1 MSNSNMKLFGKL
13 VMNSIANINNY
24 HNNIDPNEKIFSTEV
39 PIIQQKKENY
49 RYILSEEFN
58 SNQVLR
64 KRKNKLNT
72 RLYKSVNLD
81 SDRFNLL
88 KTVKNI
94 RDSINESSDILNSK
108 VAFDD
113 LNYEIVY
120 DARKQINNYN
130 KRKAN
135 RLTNKDGSLSAFL
148 YEQKH
153 IGLNNYI
160 IKNLNEENEKLKN
173 LENEHKEIISKGEI
187 NLINKNNTFNE
198 CVTEQNSALKTIVYS
213 YNDINEK
220 YRELYQE
227 RDQQNLIKKG
237 IDDEMER
244 LLITLEELRQSCK
257 FVTKVINI
265 DYGKFDNCIIE
276 KNYKNTLNPNEK
288 PDFGEMTS
296 KVIQDYKFCLKRK
309 KKEENEL
316 YELLD
321 DPNIMIMK
329 FHEIEDRIIRL
340 LDKIEQIQINIEQE
354 KDEMDNILHE
364 MNDRLKFYEFDYK
377 DIQNLVEIEKENIDD
392 IIHSNKK
399 KNSFAGELIKE
410 IYNDLLQYETNK
422 NNYNK
427 PFHINDIT
435 KDCITKIKN
444 IEIKLNNYICN
455 LENYELEDQKTFMS
469 IVSERRIF
477 NRDFKYLEQKRKLEE
492 EREEKKQMS
501 EERLKKVLIQT
512 RKTEAPFRVV
522 KKIEPVKE
530 IKEEENE
537 DLDYIFY

>member
-72 RLYKSVNLD
+72 RLYNSVNLD

-108 VAFDD
+108 IAFDD

-173 LENEHKEIISKGEI
+173 LK
-187 NLINKNNTFNE
+187 
-198 CVTEQNSALKTIVYS
+198 
-213 YNDINEK
+213 
-220 YRELYQE
+220 
-227 RDQQNLIKKG
+227 
-237 IDDEMER
+237 
-244 LLITLEELRQSCK
+244 
-257 FVTKVINI
+257 
-265 DYGKFDNCIIE
+265 
-276 KNYKNTLNPNEK
+276 
-288 PDFGEMTS
+288 
-296 KVIQDYKFCLKRK
+296 
-309 KKEENEL
+309 
-316 YELLD
+316 
-321 DPNIMIMK
+321 
-329 FHEIEDRIIRL
+329 
-340 LDKIEQIQINIEQE
+340 
-354 KDEMDNILHE
+354 
-364 MNDRLKFYEFDYK
+364 
-377 DIQNLVEIEKENIDD
+377 
-392 IIHSNKK
+392 
-399 KNSFAGELIKE
+399 
-410 IYNDLLQYETNK
+410 
-422 NNYNK
+422 
-427 PFHINDIT
+427 
-435 KDCITKIKN
+435 
-444 IEIKLNNYICN
+444 
-455 LENYELEDQKTFMS
+455 
-469 IVSERRIF
+469 
-477 NRDFKYLEQKRKLEE
+477 
-492 EREEKKQMS
+492 
-501 EERLKKVLIQT
+501 
-512 RKTEAPFRVV
+512 
-522 KKIEPVKE
+522 
-530 IKEEENE
+530 
-537 DLDYIFY
+537 